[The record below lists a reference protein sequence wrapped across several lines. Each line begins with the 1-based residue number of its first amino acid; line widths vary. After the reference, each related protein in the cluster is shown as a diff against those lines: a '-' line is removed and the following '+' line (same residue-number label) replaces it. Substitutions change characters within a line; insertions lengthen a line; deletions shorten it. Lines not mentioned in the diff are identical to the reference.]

1 MKAPNDLRGAY
12 IGQKRGPQAG
22 FASCLNNSA
31 SKCSAADGDGL
42 GMPEPNTDRAV
53 AGEALEGRPGSQSVA
68 RAAEAARN
76 QGYPAGS
83 RRTNYE
89 GQAGRGVQRQEE
101 RPEARQGV
109 GFVHSSPWQD
119 ASLEVGGGANRLT
132 KPAQATRC
140 RKKDG
145 STLANLP
152 AGDTPHVSLRSP
164 VRANRTPGSVRG
176 APGNRCP
183 YLDISYLTWRAA
195 ATGGLGL
202 MGANW
207 RCVSGSSFSASIHAA
222 FARSSSTWAAVLS
235 WLAICASL

>member
-1 MKAPNDLRGAY
+1 MTAPNDLREAY
-12 IGQKRGPQAG
+12 TGQKRGPQAG
-22 FASCLNNSA
+22 FASCLSNSA

-53 AGEALEGRPGSQSVA
+53 AGEALEGLPGSKSVA

-76 QGYPAGS
+76 QGDPEGS

-119 ASLEVGGGANRLT
+119 ASLEAGEGANRLT

-140 RKKDG
+140 RKNDG

-152 AGDTPHVSLRSP
+152 AGDTPRVSLRSP
-164 VRANRTPGSVRG
+164 VRYVVNKVMW
-176 APGNRCP
+176 C
-183 YLDISYLTWRAA
+183 
-195 ATGGLGL
+195 
-202 MGANW
+202 
-207 RCVSGSSFSASIHAA
+207 
-222 FARSSSTWAAVLS
+222 
-235 WLAICASL
+235 